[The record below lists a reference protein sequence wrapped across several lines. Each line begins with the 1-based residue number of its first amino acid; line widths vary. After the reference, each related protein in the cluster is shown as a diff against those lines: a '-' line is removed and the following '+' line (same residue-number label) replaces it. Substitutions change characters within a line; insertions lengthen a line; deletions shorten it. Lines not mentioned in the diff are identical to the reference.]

1 MTSGLEVEGNV
12 PIPADA
18 LAWLSAALRFEQL
31 MGSLHAAR
39 GGEDDEIA
47 PLEVVGGHHRRGG
60 EDRAA

>member
-1 MTSGLEVEGNV
+1 MASGHDVEGSASIR
-12 PIPADA
+12 PDA

-39 GGEDDEIA
+39 APETDETV
-47 PLEVVGGHHRRGG
+47 PLAVAGGHHRRGG